1 MKNNRVIACV
11 VAGALGFA
19 LLGGVA
25 LAQSSDQSGAQGQQN
40 KGPMGRFM
48 DHLASRLGIST
59 DQLQQAAK
67 DAAKDTVDDGVAAG
81 TIPSDKADKIKQR
94 IDEGK
99 LPFGA
104 GPGFPGLRG
113 RHGDRG
119 MAKRGMAD
127 KLSELRGVSIDAAAG
142 ALGISSNELTQT
154 LRSGTSLDDLATQK
168 GKDPAAVRS
177 AVRDAVRQHLQAKV
191 DSGTIT
197 ASQADKI
204 ADQVS
209 HMFGREHR
217 AEKPKPSPSP
227 SPTS

>member
-67 DAAKDTVDDGVAAG
+67 DA
-81 TIPSDKADKIKQR
+81 
-94 IDEGK
+94 
-99 LPFGA
+99 
-104 GPGFPGLRG
+104 
-113 RHGDRG
+113 
-119 MAKRGMAD
+119 
-127 KLSELRGVSIDAAAG
+127 
-142 ALGISSNELTQT
+142 
-154 LRSGTSLDDLATQK
+154 